1 MATMTKRI
9 DIRAVI
15 ERSGKGIVEVAG
27 LLFPEHQQPYQA
39 LRRVMQGE
47 GELSES
53 QLRKLAQISG
63 MTITELFTIEKN

>member
-1 MATMTKRI
+1 METKIAKI
-9 DIRAVI
+9 DVRAVI

-27 LLFPEHQQPYQA
+27 LLFPKHQQPYQA

-63 MTITELFTIEKN
+63 MTITELFNTKD